1 MKCNALR
8 NNGEQ
13 QLSVKYGSG
22 VALDKNTND
31 TASRSSRSEV
41 FCKQDIQVS
50 QNSQEST
57 SDGVFFLTKS
67 QSMSPATLLKTDSS
81 VGVLLWILRDF

>member
-1 MKCNALR
+1 MQCFK
-8 NNGEQ
+8 NNGGQ

-41 FCKQDIQVS
+41 FCKQGIQVS

-57 SDGVFFLTKS
+57 SDGAFF
-67 QSMSPATLLKTDSS
+67 
-81 VGVLLWILRDF
+81 